1 MSSTSSQT
9 TASIAERTKIPPLD
23 AYPLTQS
30 IILGEYK
37 MADMLTTDPFFSL
50 LQNVQ
55 DVKTKVSDSVFENYK
70 LQVAQTNDINNRAM
84 QVALHNQTA
93 FSDLKNAVSK
103 GTLET
108 MLAAARTDA
117 AIGQTAAATQRAI
130 FEQGELTRGLIASL
144 NTQNLNT
151 ALINTNTAL
160 TGLGGQYAGLGLAYG
175 GAVSAFQ
182 SANQVNAVNALG
194 SAVANQRQNVIGA
207 GAIGGVQEA
216 TPTAVR

>member
-1 MSSTSSQT
+1 
-9 TASIAERTKIPPLD
+9 
-23 AYPLTQS
+23 
-30 IILGEYK
+30 
-37 MADMLTTDPFFSL
+37 MADFLTTDPFFSL

-55 DVKTKVSDSVFENYK
+55 DVKTKVADSVFEGYK

-84 QVALHNQTA
+84 QVALHNTSA
-93 FSDLKNAVSK
+93 LSDLKAATTK

-108 MLAAARTDA
+108 MLAAARTDGL
-117 AIGQTAAATQRAI
+117 IGRTAMDTQRTI
-130 FEQGELTRGLIASL
+130 MEQGELTRGLIASL

-175 GAVSAFQ
+175 GAVSAYQ

-194 SAVANQRQNVIGA
+194 SAVSNQRQNVIGT
-207 GAIGGVQEA
+207 GATGGVQTA
-216 TPTAVR
+216 TPTSV

>member
-1 MSSTSSQT
+1 
-9 TASIAERTKIPPLD
+9 
-23 AYPLTQS
+23 
-30 IILGEYK
+30 

-55 DVKTKVSDSVFENYK
+55 DVKTKVSDSIFENYK
-70 LQVAQTNDINNRAM
+70 LQVAQTNDVNNRAM
-84 QVALHNQTA
+84 QVALHNATA
-93 FSDLKNAVSK
+93 LSDLKTATTN
-103 GTLET
+103 GTLQA
-108 MLAAARTDA
+108 MLAASRTDA
-117 AIGQTAAATQRAI
+117 QIGATAMATQRTI
-130 FEQGELTRGLIASL
+130 MEQGELTRGLIASL

-160 TGLGGQYAGLGLAYG
+160 VGVGGQYAGLGLAYG
-175 GAVSAFQ
+175 GAVSAYQ